1 MFPKIKDTLKF
12 AWRTLWKNPIYFI
25 GIALVGGIVNWLV
38 DKEEIPFLLKL
49 LGLIIIVILNI
60 AMMRTAL
67 FATRGDDISWNSLL
81 TINKNV
87 WSYIKTYIVYQ
98 LIIIGGLL
106 LLIIPGFIFLLT
118 YSFAP
123 ILSLDK
129 NLKIKEALKESK
141 LKMKGNKLELLGL
154 FFVLVLINILGAL
167 AFGIGIIITYPL
179 SVIAFMFIYDRVILK
194 KSSPEESVVTQP
206 VEIPVHTGPEHKG
219 ENPHQND

>member
-12 AWRTLWKNPIYFI
+12 AWRTLWKNPIYFF
-25 GIALVGGIVNWLV
+25 GIALVSGIVNWLV
-38 DKEEIPFLLKL
+38 DKEEIPLLLKL
-49 LGLIIIVILNI
+49 LGLIIVVILNI

-87 WSYIKTYIVYQ
+87 WSYIKTYIIYQ

-118 YSFAP
+118 YAFAP
-123 ILSLDK
+123 IISLDK
-129 NLKIKEALKESK
+129 NKDVKESLAESK
-141 LKMKGNKLELLGL
+141 IAMKDRKMELLGL
-154 FFVLVLINILGAL
+154 FFVLILINILGAL
-167 AFGIGIIITYPL
+167 AFGIGVLITYPL
-179 SVIAFMFIYDRVILK
+179 SVIAYMFIYDRVILK
-194 KSSPEESVVTQP
+194 KDEPKEEVATQP
-206 VEIPVHTGPEHKG
+206 IEIPVHTGPEHKG